1 LADATAPHYF
11 ALIHCR
17 FLHSPKLPNVCAYP
31 KKFKPK
37 VKEEGTNYRN
47 ISNHIMEVRAC
58 GFLDN
63 TRLSVD
69 AIAAQMGFQDAANFW
84 RAFKSW
90 QGCSPRDYRI
100 RSSTFES

>member
-1 LADATAPHYF
+1 MRQLRTISLLSIAASFIHRSCQTF
-11 ALIHCR
+11 VLIR
-17 FLHSPKLPNVCAYP
+17 RSLSRKL
-31 KKFKPK
+31 
-37 VKEEGTNYRN
+37 KEEGTNYRN

-69 AIAAQMGFQDAANFW
+69 AIAAQMGFQDAANFR

-90 QGCSPRDYRI
+90 QGCSPGDYRI